1 MFHHNLNV
9 VLYFFLWNLSNLM
22 HVSLSC
28 YLRQGWII
36 YPKDLSEKLVVIAF
50 TSGAVTSK
58 RASLLIRHQLL
69 DLTSQLTSCT
79 TMKAKAREAKG
90 LISKRRMRSILK
102 RWKAKLGPPP
112 LGTLLPI
119 VR

>member
-1 MFHHNLNV
+1 MDIIFGKFDACLSVLLFETEMDYLPKRFVRKVGCHCFHIRC
-9 VLYFFLWNLSNLM
+9 SNLETGL
-22 HVSLSC
+22 LS
-28 YLRQGWII
+28 
-36 YPKDLSEKLVVIAF
+36 
-50 TSGAVTSK
+50 
-58 RASLLIRHQLL
+58 RHQLL

-79 TMKAKAREAKG
+79 TMKAKAREPKG